1 VRTAAALIASLL
13 LIPSGYADDEDDTAD
28 VTAKVQRA
36 GGDEQKQYHL
46 IKYKKDDRPP
56 AGGYGVV
63 VVLPGGNGSVDFV
76 PFGKRVFKYALPTK
90 GFLFVQ
96 LVAPKWTPN
105 QEIVWPT
112 AMNKADVPG
121 LKFTT
126 EEFVTAVLD
135 DVATKY
141 ETDPEKVYTLSWSSG
156 GPAAYAVA
164 LTNPKIKGSFV
175 AMSVFKPDDLPAL
188 EKAKGK
194 PFYLYHSEEDM
205 TCPYEMAEEAEKK
218 LREAE
223 AKVKLATY
231 EGGHG
236 WKGDV
241 YADLK
246 TGFKWLMQNQPEG
259 K

>member
-28 VTAKVQRA
+28 VAAKVQRA
-36 GGDEQKQYHL
+36 GGDEHKQYHL

-56 AGGYGVV
+56 ADGYGVLLI
-63 VVLPGGNGSVDFV
+63 LPGGNGSADFV
-76 PFGKRVFKYALPTK
+76 PFGKRVFKYGLPVK
-90 GFLFVQ
+90 GFLAAE
-96 LVAPKWTPN
+96 LVAPKWDPK

-112 AMNKADVPG
+112 AKDKADMPG
-121 LKFTT
+121 MKFTT
-126 EEFVTAVLD
+126 EEFVTAVLE
-135 DVATKY
+135 DVASKY
-141 ETDPEKVYTLSWSSG
+141 EVDPAKVYTLSWSSG

-175 AMSVFKPDDLPAL
+175 AMSVFKPDQLPPL
-188 EKAKGK
+188 EKAKGM
-194 PFYLYHSEEDM
+194 PFYLYHSQEDE
-205 TCPYEMAEEAEKK
+205 TCPYEMAEDAEKK
-218 LREAE
+218 LREAD

-231 EGGHG
+231 DGGHG

-241 YADLK
+241 YADIK
-246 TGFKWLMQNQPEG
+246 AGFKWLIQNQPE